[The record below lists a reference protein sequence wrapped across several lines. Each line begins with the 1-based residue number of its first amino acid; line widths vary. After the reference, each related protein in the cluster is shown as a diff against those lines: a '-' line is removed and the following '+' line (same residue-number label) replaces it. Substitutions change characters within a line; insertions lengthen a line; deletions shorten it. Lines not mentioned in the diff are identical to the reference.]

1 MAGKHSSGGH
11 ARKQNKRAGKTV
23 IIVVIA
29 VVVIAALAVG
39 VIWLRDARKPEEIP
53 GEVAI
58 AAATLP
64 PEEIEAPKEEPV
76 VQLPEEKTVP
86 EGPLPEEIEAP
97 KEEPETV
104 ETGPEVLGGGEEEN
118 ALARAE
124 FNAIYS
130 QAGIEPV
137 YQIQAFE
144 GVGYAVFARGSR
156 ENGITQYEFLYEDD
170 RVLIMAETSYGFF
183 PDVSAAELE
192 DIVSGLEEASQ
203 PPDGAETVTVT
214 GTAAEGY
221 TILQTLVEGL
231 DDPAVVEI
239 LSQQALIPA
248 YTDGGYLSYSD
259 TAENMTAMGYAER

>member
-11 ARKQNKRAGKTV
+11 ARKQNKGAGKTV
-23 IIVVIA
+23 MIVVIA
-29 VVVIAALAVG
+29 VAVIAALAVG
-39 VIWLRDARKPEEIP
+39 VIWLRNARRPEEIP

-76 VQLPEEKTVP
+76 VQLPEEETVP
-86 EGPLPEEIEAP
+86 EGLPEEIEAP
-97 KEEPETV
+97 REEPETEV
-104 ETGPEVLGGGEEEN
+104 TGPEVLGGDEEEKT
-118 ALARAE
+118 LERAE
-124 FNAIYS
+124 FTDIYS

-156 ENGITQYEFLYEDD
+156 ENGISQYEFLYEDD

-183 PDVSAAELE
+183 PDVSTSELE

-203 PPDGAETVTVT
+203 PPEGAETVTVT
-214 GTAAEGY
+214 GEMEEGY
-221 TILQTLVEGL
+221 MVLQTLIEGL
-231 DDPAVVEI
+231 DDPNVVEF

-259 TAENMTAMGYAER
+259 TAENMIDMGYAER